1 MYVQVHA
8 QVHVVNAM
16 EAQEVVA
23 MEQPKFALTAEK
35 NLTITVQSVGNT
47 VQVQPKENFALA
59 AIKIMLK
66 VIAYIVEVLPK

>member
-8 QVHVVNAM
+8 QVHAVNAM